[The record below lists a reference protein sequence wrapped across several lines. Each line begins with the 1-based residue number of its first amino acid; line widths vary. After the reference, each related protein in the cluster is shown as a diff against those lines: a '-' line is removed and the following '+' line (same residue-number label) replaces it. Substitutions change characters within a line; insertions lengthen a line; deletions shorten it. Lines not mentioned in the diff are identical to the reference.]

1 MKRIFTLVLL
11 TCFCCLPIALLAQT
25 GNREAWKSTIS
36 VKDRRKN
43 NDQPVV
49 AKVSISAYWMT
60 SRVSPG
66 LPILKAADGNP
77 ETVRYDLQLE
87 SYLKFKI
94 DQIEWVDPEYDKS
107 PEYKVIMRSI
117 WVDMSPRLYDEKRG
131 EFAGLTDQQRRKLYI
146 TSPNME
152 YEPGDSMP
160 PPIIYKIDRNNRY
173 TFTIGFTTITPKTEK
188 EKPWPFTFGFT
199 VDGLLRNGPG
209 FGVKV
214 PEPVDTIPIVVAPPP
229 VVKKDTVKEEPTDE
243 IDAAVARAIEQ
254 EDAESLKDLMRDY
267 PKVKSVINARTYL
280 SLKMRRELID
290 SMTYQVDI
298 YYGKFSRTKPT
309 KDDLNLQFS
318 RDGRLL
324 TGAEAPYYTWKGDQL
339 FVSPPRDSNNYKL
352 TATHR
357 TTPENSASIILN
369 SVNDFINFT
378 YYDTEEAQAVRF
390 VLTGGKGPYFLHI
403 MRHSGDDDFQL
414 EGAVKIYGDTTFSKD
429 QISRYYGLEEEGD
442 FKFFVEDAD
451 QLKKTGRALIHIVP
465 PPPIPPAVWYATGAA
480 AFLFLIGYLI
490 FRRERRKK
498 DEELGKLLAARGGKD
513 PRVKRKPKPEL
524 VEFWK
529 ETAISDLS
537 LHKNFIRE
545 VSTYI
550 KERRK
555 LGNTSA
561 MIEGVILGTVLKFDF
576 ENEQYEVRLD
586 RFRAIDPTP
595 LNFYDDKPG
604 MERWQ
609 AIREVAHDHRGLV
622 KIGWLQIVNGSSMSL
637 TSQEIRFT
645 DEQFSELFQL
655 YLKIDIEGKEKMCG
669 FFTRNI
675 GGKVNNA
682 RDRKPGVDYWL
693 DWDKLEDAGYYE
705 SRLKGQEE
713 LDETGTVAEEVK
725 SNPKTA

>member
-11 TCFCCLPIALLAQT
+11 TCSFCLPMVLLAQPAK
-25 GNREAWKSTIS
+25 REPWTSTIS
-36 VKDRRKN
+36 IKDRRKAN
-43 NDQPVV
+43 EQPVV
-49 AKVSISAYWMT
+49 AKVTVSAYWMT

-66 LPILKAADGNP
+66 LPILKGPDGNP
-77 ETVRYDLQLE
+77 DPVRYDLQLE

-94 DQIEWVDPEYDKS
+94 DGIEWVDPEYDKS

-117 WVDMSPRLYDEKRG
+117 WVEMSPRLYEEKRG
-131 EFAGLTDQQRRKLYI
+131 EFAGLSESQRRKLYI

-160 PPIIYKIDRNNRY
+160 PPIIFKIDRNNRY
-173 TFTIGFTTITPKTEK
+173 TFTLGFTTITPKTEK
-188 EKPWPFTFGFT
+188 EKPWPFTFTFT

-209 FGVKV
+209 WGVKE
-214 PEPVDTIPIVVAPPP
+214 PEPKDTIKVVAPPP
-229 VVKKDTVKEEPTDE
+229 VVIKKDTVKEEPTDE

-254 EDAESLKDLMRDY
+254 EDAETLKELMRDY
-267 PKVKSVINARTYL
+267 PKVKSVINARSYL
-280 SLKMRRELID
+280 GLKLRRELID

-298 YYGKFSRTKPT
+298 LYSKFSKTRPT
-309 KDDLNLQFS
+309 KDDVSIEFRLK
-318 RDGRLL
+318 GRVLS
-324 TGAEAPYYTWKGDQL
+324 GAEVPYYTWRGDQL
-339 FVSPPRDSNNYKL
+339 FVSPPRDSNDYELK
-352 TATHR
+352 ATHR
-357 TTPENSASIILN
+357 SAPENWDDIILN
-369 SVNDFINFT
+369 SVEDFINFT
-378 YYDTEEAQAVRF
+378 YYDADEAQSVHFA
-390 VLTGGKGPYFLHI
+390 LKGGKSPYFLHI
-403 MRHSGDDDFQL
+403 MRRTGDDDFDM
-414 EGAVKIYGDTTFSKD
+414 EGSIKFYGDTTFSKD
-429 QISRYYGLEEEGD
+429 FLSRAFKISEEGD

-451 QLKKTGRALIHIVP
+451 QLKKTGRQIIHIIP
-465 PPPIPPAVWYATGAA
+465 PPPIPPFVWYASGAA
-480 AFLFLIGYLI
+480 LFLALI
-490 FRRERRKK
+490 IFLLIRRERRRK
-498 DEELGKLLAARGGKD
+498 DDELEKLLTARGGKD

-524 VEFWK
+524 KEFWK

-545 VSTYI
+545 VSTFI
-550 KERRK
+550 KERQK
-555 LGNTSA
+555 QGNNVP

-595 LNFYDDKPG
+595 LNYYDDKPG
-604 MERWQ
+604 MERWA
-609 AIREVAHDHRGLV
+609 AIREVAHDHRDLV
-622 KIGWLQIVNGSSMSL
+622 KIGWVQIVNGSSMSL

-669 FFTRNI
+669 FFTRTI

-705 SRLKGQEE
+705 TRLKGT
-713 LDETGTVAEEVK
+713 DEDLVAESQNKEVK

>member
-11 TCFCCLPIALLAQT
+11 TCSFCLPMVLLAQPAK
-25 GNREAWKSTIS
+25 REPWTSTIS
-36 VKDRRKN
+36 IKDRRKAN
-43 NDQPVV
+43 EQPVV
-49 AKVSISAYWMT
+49 AKVTVSAYWMT

-66 LPILKAADGNP
+66 LPILKGPDGNP
-77 ETVRYDLQLE
+77 DPVRYDLQLE

-94 DQIEWVDPEYDKS
+94 DGIEWVDPEYDKS

-117 WVDMSPRLYDEKRG
+117 WVEMSPRLYEEKRG
-131 EFAGLTDQQRRKLYI
+131 EFAGLNESQRRKLYI

-160 PPIIYKIDRNNRY
+160 PPIIFKIDRNNRY
-173 TFTIGFTTITPKTEK
+173 TFTLGFTTITPKTEK
-188 EKPWPFTFGFT
+188 EKPWPFTFTFT

-209 FGVKV
+209 WGVKE
-214 PEPVDTIPIVVAPPP
+214 PEPKDTIKVVTPPP
-229 VVKKDTVKEEPTDE
+229 VVIKKDTVKEEPTDE

-254 EDAESLKDLMRDY
+254 EDAETLKELMRDY
-267 PKVKSVINARTYL
+267 PKVKSVINARSYL
-280 SLKMRRELID
+280 GLKLRRELID

-298 YYGKFSRTKPT
+298 LYSKFSKTRPT
-309 KDDLNLQFS
+309 KDDVSIEFRLK
-318 RDGRLL
+318 GRVLS
-324 TGAEAPYYTWKGDQL
+324 GAEVPYYTWRGDQL
-339 FVSPPRDSNNYKL
+339 FVSPPRDSNDYELK
-352 TATHR
+352 ATHR
-357 TTPENSASIILN
+357 SAPENWDDIILN
-369 SVNDFINFT
+369 SVEDFINFT
-378 YYDTEEAQAVRF
+378 YYDADEAQSVHFA
-390 VLTGGKGPYFLHI
+390 LKGGKSPYFLHI
-403 MRHSGDDDFQL
+403 MRRTGDDDFDM
-414 EGAVKIYGDTTFSKD
+414 EGSIKFYGDTTFSKD
-429 QISRYYGLEEEGD
+429 FLSRAFQISEEGD

-451 QLKKTGRALIHIVP
+451 QLKKTGRQIIHIIP
-465 PPPIPPAVWYATGAA
+465 PPPIPPFVWYASGAA
-480 AFLFLIGYLI
+480 LFLALI
-490 FRRERRKK
+490 IFLLIRRERRRK
-498 DEELGKLLAARGGKD
+498 DDELEKLLTARGGKD

-524 VEFWK
+524 KEFWK

-545 VSTYI
+545 VSTFI
-550 KERRK
+550 KERQK
-555 LGNTSA
+555 QGNNVP

-595 LNFYDDKPG
+595 LNYYDDKPG
-604 MERWQ
+604 MERWA
-609 AIREVAHDHRGLV
+609 AIREVAHDHRDLV
-622 KIGWLQIVNGSSMSL
+622 KIGWVQIVNGSSMSL

-669 FFTRNI
+669 FFTRTI

-705 SRLKGQEE
+705 TRLKGT
-713 LDETGTVAEEVK
+713 DEDLVAESQNKEVK

>member
-1 MKRIFTLVLL
+1 MKRIFTLVSL
-11 TCFCCLPIALLAQT
+11 TCFLLLPMALLAQVAK
-25 GNREAWKSTIS
+25 REAWTSTIS
-36 VKDRRKN
+36 VKDRRN
-43 NDQPVV
+43 GNDQPVV
-49 AKVSISAYWMT
+49 AKVTVSAYWMT

-66 LPILKAADGNP
+66 LPILKTTDGSP
-77 ETVRYDLQLE
+77 EPIRYDLQLE
-87 SYLKFKI
+87 AFLKFKI
-94 DQIEWVDPEYDKS
+94 DGIEWVDPEYDKS

-117 WVDMSPRLYDEKRG
+117 WVDMSPRLYEEKRG
-131 EFAGLTDQQRRKLYI
+131 EFASLNESQRRRLYI

-173 TFTIGFTTITPKTEK
+173 TFTLGFTTITPKTAK
-188 EKPWPFTFGFT
+188 EKPWPFNFTFT

-209 FGVKV
+209 WGQKE
-214 PEPVDTIPIVVAPPP
+214 PEIKDTIKVITAPP
-229 VVKKDTVKEEPTDE
+229 VVIKKDTVKEEPTDE

-254 EDAESLKDLMRDY
+254 EDAEALKELMRDY
-267 PKVKSVINARTYL
+267 PKVKSVINARSYL
-280 SLKMRRELID
+280 GLKMRRELID

-309 KDDLNLQFS
+309 KDDISLEFS
-318 RDGRLL
+318 RGGRVLA
-324 TGAEAPYYTWKGDQL
+324 GGEVPYYTWRGDQL
-339 FVSPPRDSNNYKL
+339 FVSPPRDSNDYKL

-357 TTPENSASIILN
+357 TTPENKASIVLN
-369 SVNDFINFT
+369 SVKDFINFT
-378 YYDTEEAQAVRF
+378 YYDADEAQSVHFA
-390 VLTGGKGPYFLHI
+390 LTGGKGPYFLHI
-403 MRHSGDDDFQL
+403 MSHKGDDDFDM
-414 EGAVKIYGDTTFSKD
+414 EGAIKFYGDTTFSKD
-429 QISRYYGLEEEGD
+429 FLSRSFNISEEGD

-451 QLKKTGRALIHIVP
+451 QLKKTGRQLIHIIP
-465 PPPIPPAVWYATGAA
+465 PPPIPPIVWYLTGAA
-480 AFLFLIGYLI
+480 LFIALIVYLLI
-490 FRRERRKK
+490 RRERRRK
-498 DEELGKLLAARGGKD
+498 DDELEKLLTARGGKD

-524 VEFWK
+524 KEFWK

-550 KERRK
+550 KERQK
-555 LGNTSA
+555 HGNA
-561 MIEGVILGTVLKFDF
+561 VPMIEGVILGTVLKFDF

-586 RFRAIDPTP
+586 RFRAIDPMA

-604 MERWQ
+604 MDRW
-609 AIREVAHDHRGLV
+609 ASIREVAHDHRDLV
-622 KIGWLQIVNGSSMSL
+622 KIGWVQIVNGSSMSL

-669 FFTRNI
+669 FFTRTI

-705 SRLKGQEE
+705 SHLKGVEAQPGEAPA
-713 LDETGTVAEEVK
+713 LEEVK